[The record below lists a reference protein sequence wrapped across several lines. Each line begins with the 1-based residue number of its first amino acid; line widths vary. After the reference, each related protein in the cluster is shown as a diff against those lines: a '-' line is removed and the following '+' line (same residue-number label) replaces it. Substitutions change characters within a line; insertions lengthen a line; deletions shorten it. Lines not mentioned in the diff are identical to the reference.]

1 MRIWVFL
8 YRLILFLFQLVIP
21 STIANLMII
30 PSHQCHLNNI
40 LIKIISLR
48 PTLSSTHIFKL
59 QMCHLSKVWY
69 ISIIRFYF
77 AIVVLIQFYY
87 RSSWSYLSITI
98 ILNFIQ
104 SYSTPSL
111 CVTCTIL
118 SKCYH
123 TLFSSVM
130 LHYSILLRIY
140 SHKSFLNHIHY
151 L

>member
-1 MRIWVFL
+1 M
-8 YRLILFLFQLVIP
+8 IP
-21 STIANLMII
+21 STLENPMII
-30 PSHQCHLNNI
+30 PSYQISSWDHFDPISCPSRY
-40 LIKIISLR
+40 IIS
-48 PTLSSTHIFKL
+48 SSRIFKFQL
-59 QMCHLSKVWY
+59 CHLSKVWY
-69 ISIIRFYF
+69 ILIIEFYF

-87 RSSWSYLSITI
+87 HSSWSYLSITI
-98 ILNFIQ
+98 ILNNIQ

-130 LHYSILLRIY
+130 LHYSILLWIY
-140 SHKSFLNHIHY
+140 SHKSFLNHILY

>member
-1 MRIWVFL
+1 M
-8 YRLILFLFQLVIP
+8 IP
-21 STIANLMII
+21 STLENPMII
-30 PSHQCHLNNI
+30 PSYQIPSWDHFDPMSYPSRY
-40 LIKIISLR
+40 IIS
-48 PTLSSTHIFKL
+48 SSRIFKFQL
-59 QMCHLSKVWY
+59 CCLSKVWY
-69 ISIIRFYF
+69 ISIIEFYF

-98 ILNFIQ
+98 IPNYIQ

-123 TLFSSVM
+123 TLFRSVM
-130 LHYSILLRIY
+130 LHYSILLWIY
-140 SHKSFLNHIHY
+140 SHKSFLNHILY